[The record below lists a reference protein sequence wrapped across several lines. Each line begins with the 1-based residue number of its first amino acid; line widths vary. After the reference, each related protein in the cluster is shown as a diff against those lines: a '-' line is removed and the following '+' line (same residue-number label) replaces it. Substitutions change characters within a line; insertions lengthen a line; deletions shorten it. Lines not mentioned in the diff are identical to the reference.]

1 MAREAGYQIP
11 AITINAI
18 NIQTIETHMT
28 NLPQVASVASVK
40 VTSAITILIHIIKAG
55 MEASA
60 NSSNPSP
67 SNCQRILP
75 RLLPMAMR
83 KAISLRSSHQPDEYI
98 ENEEYYNEPC
108 TANVWSYSFSSI
120 PFYFLF
126 FVALYV
132 EKIEWSDLQ
141 LRCHILI
148 KTGCKIIRIRLRAYP

>member
-75 RLLPMAMR
+75 R
-83 KAISLRSSHQPDEYI
+83 H
-98 ENEEYYNEPC
+98 
-108 TANVWSYSFSSI
+108 
-120 PFYFLF
+120 
-126 FVALYV
+126 
-132 EKIEWSDLQ
+132 
-141 LRCHILI
+141 HILI
-148 KTGCKIIRIRLRAYP
+148 KTGCKIIRIRLRTYP

>member
-1 MAREAGYQIP
+1 
-11 AITINAI
+11 
-18 NIQTIETHMT
+18 MT

-83 KAISLRSSHQPDEYI
+83 KSNLAATVAGTEPESSHQPDEYI

-148 KTGCKIIRIRLRAYP
+148 KQAAKLSVSASGRIRREMNGRYWSL